1 MMEIST
7 IDYGII
13 LGYFVILFVI
23 GYFVKRRIHNLND
36 YFLAGRRLTL
46 PIFVATL
53 VSTWYGGLLGVGE
66 MSYSFGFVNWIV
78 NGFFWYL
85 VYLFFAFFL
94 ANRIRK
100 TKLYT
105 IPDQLERFYDKKSRF
120 LGAIFNF
127 IMVSPAPYILSLGI
141 IFNFLFGLEL
151 WVTIL
156 FVALVMIFYTIRGG
170 FVGVIYTDIIQFILM
185 MIGVAMIIPIA
196 VYTYG
201 GFDFLTSALSN
212 PDLAL
217 GYIDTTKHLT
227 LTGTQTTQW
236 IIIWGFIAFWTLAD
250 PGFYQ
255 RCYAAKDD
263 KMPKKGI
270 LVSIGFWLLFDI
282 CTTFTGIYAVAASQ
296 AGLLEVESALTSY
309 LSIAGALLP
318 VGLLGLFLT
327 GLIATVMSTADSF
340 TFLGAMNISHDLYKN
355 IFKKDATEEQVI
367 KATKIGI
374 IITVGFAIILSLYF
388 DSIVDMWYYIGT
400 IGISAMIVPIL
411 VGFFYKG
418 KKSPLAAIISMI
430 VGSGTA
436 LIWVIHGF
444 LNAEFGWPVYIG
456 GIEPMYPGL
465 LASLMAFAIV
475 NVIHVR
481 RMK

>member
-1 MMEIST
+1 MEISI
-7 IDYGII
+7 IDYSII
-13 LGYFVILFVI
+13 IVYFVILFVI
-23 GYFVKRRIHNLND
+23 GYFVKKRIHNLDD

-66 MSYSFGFVNWIV
+66 LSFSYGFVNWIV
-78 NGFFWYL
+78 SGFFWYL

-94 ANRIRK
+94 ANRIRRS
-100 TKLYT
+100 KLYT

-151 WVTIL
+151 WISVL
-156 FVALVMIFYTIRGG
+156 FVALVMIFYTVRGG
-170 FVGVIYTDIIQFILM
+170 FVGVVYTDVIQFILM
-185 MIGVAMIIPIA
+185 MIGVAMIIPLA

-212 PDLAL
+212 PELAL
-217 GYIDTTKHLT
+217 GYFDTTRHLT

-236 IIIWGFIAFWTLAD
+236 ILIWGFIAFWTLAD

-263 KMPKKGI
+263 KIPKKGI

-355 IFKKDATEEQVI
+355 IFKKDATEKQVMRV
-367 KATKIGI
+367 TKIGI
-374 IITVGFAIILSLYF
+374 IITIGFAIVLSLYF

-400 IGISAMIVPIL
+400 IGISAMIIPIL

-418 KKSPLAAIISMI
+418 KKSPLAAILSMI
-430 VGSGTA
+430 AGSVTA
-436 LIWVIHGF
+436 LIWVIYGF
-444 LNAEFGWPVYIG
+444 LNAEYGWPVYIAG
-456 GIEPMYPGL
+456 VEPMYPGL
-465 LASLMAFAIV
+465 LASLVVFWIV
-475 NVIHVR
+475 NIIHVR

>member
-1 MMEIST
+1 MEISI
-7 IDYGII
+7 IDYAII
-13 LGYFVILFVI
+13 FGYFVILFII
-23 GYFVKRRIHNLND
+23 GYFIKRRIHGLND
-36 YFLAGRRLTL
+36 YFLAGRKLTL

-66 MSYSFGFVNWIV
+66 MAYSYGFVNWIV

-85 VYLFFAFFL
+85 VYLFFAFFM
-94 ANRIRK
+94 ANRIRR

-127 IMVSPAPYILSLGI
+127 LMVSPAPYILSLGI

-151 WVTIL
+151 WITIIL
-156 FVALVMIFYTIRGG
+156 VSLVMIFYTIRGG
-170 FVGVIYTDIIQFILM
+170 FVGVIYTDVIQFVLM

-196 VYTYG
+196 VQTYG
-201 GFDFLTSALSN
+201 GFDFLNTALSN
-212 PDLAL
+212 SELVL

-236 IIIWGFIAFWTLAD
+236 ILIWGLIAFWTLAD

-263 KMPKKGI
+263 KIPKKGI
-270 LVSIGFWLLFDI
+270 LVSVGFWLLFDI

-296 AGLLEVESALTSY
+296 SGLLEVESALTSY

-318 VGLLGLFLT
+318 PALLGLFLT

-355 IFKKDATEEQVI
+355 IFKKDATNEQVI
-367 KATKIGI
+367 KVTKIGI
-374 IITVGFAIILSLYF
+374 ILSIGFAIILSLWF

-411 VGFFYKG
+411 AGFFYKG
-418 KKSPLAAIISMI
+418 KKSPIAAISSMI
-430 VGSGTA
+430 AGSGTS
-436 LIWVIHGF
+436 LVWVIHGF
-444 LNAEFGWPVYIG
+444 MNAEYGWPVYQW
-456 GIEPMYPGL
+456 GIEPLYPGL
-465 LASLMAFAIV
+465 LVSIAVFFVV
-475 NVIHVR
+475 NLIFTR
-481 RMK
+481 GKK

>member
-1 MMEIST
+1 MNIAPVDLS
-7 IDYGII
+7 II
-13 LGYFVILFVI
+13 IGYFVILFII
-23 GYFVKRRIHNLND
+23 GYFVKRKIHGLND

-66 MSYSFGFVNWIV
+66 MSFSYGFVNWIV

-94 ANRIRK
+94 AKKIRK
-100 TKLYT
+100 SNLYT
-105 IPDQLERFYDKKSRF
+105 IPDQLERFYDNRSRF

-127 IMVSPAPYILSLGI
+127 LMVSPAPYILSLGI
-141 IFNFLFGLEL
+141 IFNFLFGVEL
-151 WVTIL
+151 WITIL
-156 FVALVMIFYTIRGG
+156 LVAFVMVFYTIRGG
-170 FVGVIYTDIIQFILM
+170 FVGVVYTDVIQFVLM
-185 MIGVAMIIPIA
+185 MIGVAMILPIA
-196 VYTYG
+196 IYTYG
-201 GFDFLTSALSN
+201 GFDFLQSALSN
-212 PDLAL
+212 PELSL
-217 GYIDTTKHLT
+217 GYIDTTRHLT

-263 KMPKKGI
+263 KIPKKGI
-270 LVSIGFWLLFDI
+270 LLSIGFWILFDI

-318 VGLLGLFLT
+318 PALLGLFLT

-340 TFLGAMNISHDLYKN
+340 TFLGAMNISHDLYKKVFRKN
-355 IFKKDATEEQVI
+355 ATDAQVI
-367 KATKIGI
+367 KMTKIGI
-374 IITVGFAIILSLYF
+374 LISVAFAVVLSLFF
-388 DSIVDMWYYIGT
+388 DSVVDMWYYIGT

-411 VGFFYKG
+411 FGFFYKG
-418 KKSPLAAIISMI
+418 KKSPLAAILSMSM
-430 VGSGTA
+430 GSLTA
-436 LIWVIHGF
+436 LFWVTHGF
-444 LNAEFGWPVYIG
+444 LNAEYGWPVYIG
-456 GIEPMYPGL
+456 GIEPLYPGL
-465 LASLMAFAIV
+465 LVSLLVFVFV
-475 NVIHVR
+475 NIIHVR

>member
-1 MMEIST
+1 MQISI
-7 IDYGII
+7 IDYAII
-13 LGYFVILFVI
+13 LAYFVILFII
-23 GYFVKRRIHNLND
+23 GYFVKRKVHGLND

-66 MSYSFGFVNWIV
+66 LSFSYGFVNWIV
-78 NGFFWYL
+78 SGFFWYL

-94 ANRIRK
+94 ANRIRR

-156 FVALVMIFYTIRGG
+156 IVSIVMVFYTIRGG

-185 MIGVAMIIPIA
+185 MIGVAMIIPMA

-201 GFDFLTSALSN
+201 GFDFLTNALSN

-236 IIIWGFIAFWTLAD
+236 ILIWGLIAFWTLAD

-263 KMPKKGI
+263 KIPKKGI
-270 LVSIGFWLLFDI
+270 LASIGFWLLFDI

-355 IFKKDATEEQVI
+355 IFKKDATEKQVI
-367 KATKIGI
+367 RVTKIGI
-374 IITVGFAIILSLYF
+374 VITVGFAIALSLF
-388 DSIVDMWYYIGT
+388 FESIVDMWYYIGT

-411 VGFFYKG
+411 MGFFYKG
-418 KKSPLAAIISMI
+418 KKSPWAGLGSMI
-430 VGSGTA
+430 AGSLTS
-436 LIWVIHGF
+436 LVWVIHGYM
-444 LNAEFGWPVYIG
+444 NAVDGWPIYIE
-456 GIEPMYPGL
+456 GIEPLYPGL
-465 LASLMAFAIV
+465 LMSLLAFVII

-481 RMK
+481 RTK

>member
-1 MMEIST
+1 MNIGT
-7 IDYGII
+7 IDISIIIGYFII
-13 LGYFVILFVI
+13 LFII
-23 GYFVKRRIHNLND
+23 GYFVKRKIHGLND

-66 MSYSFGFVNWIV
+66 LSFSYGFVNWIV

-94 ANRIRK
+94 AKKIRRSN
-100 TKLYT
+100 LYT
-105 IPDQLERFYDKKSRF
+105 IPDQLERFYDNRSRF

-141 IFNFLFGLEL
+141 IFNFLFGVEL
-151 WVTIL
+151 WITIL
-156 FVALVMIFYTIRGG
+156 LVAFVMVFYTIRGG
-170 FVGVIYTDIIQFILM
+170 FVGVVYTDIIQFVLM
-185 MIGVAMIIPIA
+185 MVGVAMILPIA
-196 VYTYG
+196 IYTYG
-201 GFDFLTSALSN
+201 GFDFLQSALSN
-212 PDLAL
+212 PELSL
-217 GYIDTTKHLT
+217 GYIDTTRHLT

-263 KMPKKGI
+263 KIPKKGI
-270 LVSIGFWLLFDI
+270 LLSIGFWILFDI

-318 VGLLGLFLT
+318 PALLGLFLT

-340 TFLGAMNISHDLYKN
+340 TFLGAMNISHDLYKKVFRKN
-355 IFKKDATEEQVI
+355 ATEAQVI
-367 KATKIGI
+367 KMTKIGI
-374 IITVGFAIILSLYF
+374 LISVAFAVVLSLFF
-388 DSIVDMWYYIGT
+388 DSVVDMWYYIGT

-411 VGFFYKG
+411 FGFFYKG
-418 KKSPLAAIISMI
+418 KKSPLASILSMSM
-430 VGSGTA
+430 GSLTA
-436 LIWVIHGF
+436 LFWVIHGF
-444 LNAEFGWPVYIG
+444 LNAEYGWPVYIG
-456 GIEPMYPGL
+456 GIEPLYPGL
-465 LASLMAFAIV
+465 LVSLLVFVFV
-475 NVIHVR
+475 NIIHVR